1 MTDRSF
7 EPIHREDLV
16 RLAAIARA
24 DRDELFHRNPGLGSA
39 YRDRVLIVALCQGA
53 ALHYLNGRAGVK
65 DFDVWTFFST
75 NPSRQFPAR
84 RNVHRDFGDPRFGV
98 STDWPDFRGRCV
110 DLIGRS
116 ILWRR
121 GQTAVEAVQNY
132 LRTSKADS
140 PRLLAQK
147 AVVVLE
153 PEDKLGTIIWPLSGG
168 GDGQC

>member
-1 MTDRSF
+1 MNSRSL
-7 EPIHREDLV
+7 EPIRREDLA

-24 DRDELFHRNPGLGSA
+24 DRDDLFDRNPDLGSA
-39 YRDRVLIVALCQGA
+39 YRDRVLLVALCQGA
-53 ALHYLNGRAGVK
+53 ALHFLNGRNGVK

-75 NPSRQFPAR
+75 NPNRQFPAR

-98 STDWPDFRGRCV
+98 STDRSDFRGRRV

-116 ILWRR
+116 IPWRS
-121 GQTAVEAVQNY
+121 GQTGVEAVRHY
-132 LRTSKADS
+132 LRTSKAES

-153 PEDKLGTIIWPLSGG
+153 PEDEMGTIIWPLS
-168 GDGQC
+168 

>member
-7 EPIHREDLV
+7 EQIRREDLA
-16 RLAAIARA
+16 RLAAIAHA
-24 DRDELFHRNPGLGSA
+24 DRDDLFSRNPDLGSA

-53 ALHYLNGRAGVK
+53 ALHFLNGRNGVK
-65 DFDVWTFFST
+65 DFDVWTFFSN

-98 STDWPDFRGRCV
+98 STDQPDFRGRRV

-116 ILWRR
+116 IPWRS
-121 GQTAVEAVQNY
+121 GQNAVEAVQNY
-132 LRTSKADS
+132 LRTSKAES

-147 AVVVLE
+147 AVIVLE
-153 PEDKLGTIIWPLSGG
+153 PENEMGTIIWPLSGAG
-168 GDGQC
+168 